1 MKTLQTAPG
10 TIAPDKPSNICLTN
24 FRPVFKGSVSAVGMF
39 ARLEAC
45 TGMRPL
51 ALSGGDFILAAGN
64 GIAVLR
70 SETDKPV
77 MVVSDLPCEP
87 TCALRCGNGSV
98 IVSGPAGQWKL
109 AKCVG
114 GWKLVGNGNQQWPAV
129 SFRTESI
136 GAVSVAVGQRRLAN
150 AYNGISSLS
159 AADRKAVAADFAGAY
174 RNAVAEATAR
184 GTFVAP
190 VLAFCRAYD
199 SKGALLFST
208 PPVAVMPAG
217 RFVPRVDVPVVD
229 GSAVSAYSVDV
240 PAWRIKAVFDA
251 ADCPEVASVEVLVSN
266 QFHSY
271 SPEGSGTV
279 SALRGSGAAN
289 ILRVSLPGVDAGLEA
304 TAPRASQGRLRAAM
318 ARAEKICRPCTQLAQ
333 PFVVSERTVD
343 VPPAEGDMIAAL
355 RALNTAL
362 ATSVETVSLRDALL
376 RAPHSMGA
384 ARVAA
389 GSGTVAW
396 GNLRALR
403 SKGFPPVCFAAST
416 GPAPWRVLATVTFGN
431 SRRGV
436 SFGAEYPSGCPQSF
450 WPVFSYPSPD
460 ATQLR
465 LTVHSGGITRSG
477 VFALTPDGSGLRSVY
492 ISPDFAPLV
501 LPEAPA
507 TTIVDIT
514 DASEDFPEAIA
525 LCPQSAPA
533 AVERVVESPSAVAA
547 LCHMGAADGSWDYGR
562 CRFAVGDGAGLH
574 VLTVDRNRRS
584 AAMRM
589 VAEGAVCSP
598 DAMAASPQA
607 VFAALP
613 RGLLRLDNTT
623 RRIRWLATESFD
635 TLAWESG
642 RGELFA
648 MGYDEMAHVFSDS
661 FAGRFMHTAG
671 GAVAVLMASGVPFAV
686 DGDGVLMRIG
696 REVDSEVDV
705 DACYTV
711 VPRGGLPVRLQ
722 ALAVHAGGV
731 FSGTMSATATGTGG
745 HASPVVT
752 LALRDRMDSP
762 VVVPLMFR
770 PVRNLEVR
778 LAGRA
783 RTGFSFMG
791 VNFRYG

>member
-1 MKTLQTAPG
+1 
-10 TIAPDKPSNICLTN
+10 
-24 FRPVFKGSVSAVGMF
+24 
-39 ARLEAC
+39 
-45 TGMRPL
+45 
-51 ALSGGDFILAAGN
+51 
-64 GIAVLR
+64 
-70 SETDKPV
+70 
-77 MVVSDLPCEP
+77 
-87 TCALRCGNGSV
+87 
-98 IVSGPAGQWKL
+98 
-109 AKCVG
+109 
-114 GWKLVGNGNQQWPAV
+114 
-129 SFRTESI
+129 
-136 GAVSVAVGQRRLAN
+136 
-150 AYNGISSLS
+150 
-159 AADRKAVAADFAGAY
+159 
-174 RNAVAEATAR
+174 
-184 GTFVAP
+184 
-190 VLAFCRAYD
+190 
-199 SKGALLFST
+199 
-208 PPVAVMPAG
+208 
-217 RFVPRVDVPVVD
+217 
-229 GSAVSAYSVDV
+229 
-240 PAWRIKAVFDA
+240 
-251 ADCPEVASVEVLVSN
+251 
-266 QFHSY
+266 
-271 SPEGSGTV
+271 
-279 SALRGSGAAN
+279 
-289 ILRVSLPGVDAGLEA
+289 
-304 TAPRASQGRLRAAM
+304 M

-333 PFVVSERTVD
+333 PFGVSERTVD

-362 ATSVETVSLRDALL
+362 ATSVEAVSLRDALL

-384 ARVAA
+384 ACVAA

-431 SRRGV
+431 SQRGV

-598 DAMAASPQA
+598 
-607 VFAALP
+607 
-613 RGLLRLDNTT
+613 
-623 RRIRWLATESFD
+623 
-635 TLAWESG
+635 
-642 RGELFA
+642 
-648 MGYDEMAHVFSDS
+648 
-661 FAGRFMHTAG
+661 AG
-671 GAVAVLMASGVPFAV
+671 GAFAVLMASGVPFAV